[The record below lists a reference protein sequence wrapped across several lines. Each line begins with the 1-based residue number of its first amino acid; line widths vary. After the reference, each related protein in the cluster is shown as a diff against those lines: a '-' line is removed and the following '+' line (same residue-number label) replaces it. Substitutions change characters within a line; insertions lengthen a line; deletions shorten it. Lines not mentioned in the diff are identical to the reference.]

1 MRKNSRTKYDICAR
15 KKEYVLHG
23 GSSDM
28 EIRQVSNE
36 SKVKVLT
43 KTPLKLR
50 VKGGKAALLFGDN
63 NKSRKCINNTDII
76 HLDLGSTL
84 RARPIGLEVMGQ
96 GTTMDPS
103 RKLDFRLFFFLF
115 SQLSKD
121 FQTLSVPHANVSFNL
136 GRYKTRKLPKIRKLR
151 GCKVWSLK
159 P

>member
-1 MRKNSRTKYDICAR
+1 MTINEEKTQGQNTTFAR
-15 KKEYVLHG
+15 EKIFVLHG
-23 GSSDM
+23 GSSEM
-28 EIRQVSNE
+28 EIRQLSNE

-136 GRYKTRKLPKIRKLR
+136 DCYKRRK
-151 GCKVWSLK
+151 
-159 P
+159 

>member
-1 MRKNSRTKYDICAR
+1 MTFAR
-15 KKEYVLHG
+15 EKKEYVLHG
-23 GSSDM
+23 GSSEM
-28 EIRQVSNE
+28 EIRQLSNE